1 MEMSSVKIYSTPIQI
16 SIKVAPTCKTA
27 LNFRIGENSEKSN
40 HLNNHSRPI
49 ESWALGL
56 DSAARSDS
64 DQGSV
69 WPENQPEDDDGD
81 IGEVVDI
88 AFGGRHLLCEVF
100 LQFWGSETKSADGAT
115 IQAGQSSTLKKE

>member
-1 MEMSSVKIYSTPIQI
+1 MQNSLQFQKREH
-16 SIKVAPTCKTA
+16 
-27 LNFRIGENSEKSN
+27 ENSEKSN
-40 HLNNHSRPI
+40 HFYNHSRPI